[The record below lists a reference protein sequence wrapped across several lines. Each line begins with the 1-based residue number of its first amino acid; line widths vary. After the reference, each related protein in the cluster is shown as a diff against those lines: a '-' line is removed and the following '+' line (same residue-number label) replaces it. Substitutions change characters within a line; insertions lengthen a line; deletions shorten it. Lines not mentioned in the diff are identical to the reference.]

1 MEPDTR
7 GKENDVDDRMTSRAS
22 LRHLILGMSLTD
34 GYGNLHGAW
43 RAPNVDPNNYADIDA
58 SIRYAK
64 AAERGKFAFLFTPD
78 FPAVRG
84 DIEHST
90 ISNVLDPIVSLTAI
104 ARATERIGFVATG
117 STTFQEP
124 FNLARQFKALDV
136 ISHGRAGWNAVTTS
150 DPAVAANYGR
160 PVSERTERY
169 ERAHETIQIVQSL
182 WGSWEKDAWLKD
194 QGADRFLDPSK
205 LRPVN
210 LQGRH
215 VASRGPLAIPP
226 SEQGQPVIF
235 TSGGPSPHLLAIAG
249 RYASGFISEVWTIEE
264 ARAQRQMVRDAARE
278 AGRDPD
284 EVKYIAGLMTTV
296 APTVREGL
304 DRRMALAGDVIEAR
318 LSHLGAMLGL
328 RLHPGRIDE
337 PLTEAEL
344 SVTIASPGDPRSE
357 IALDVARQGWSP
369 RDVLAHGVID
379 FHPTVVG
386 PGSLHADHLQEWF
399 EEGAADGFWV
409 SPDVYEDGIDA
420 FVDEVVP
427 LLQERGIYPTE
438 YPGATLRENLG
449 VPEQY
454 GVDPRIS
461 AGDSY

>member
-1 MEPDTR
+1 MTAR
-7 GKENDVDDRMTSRAS
+7 DV
-22 LRHLILGMSLTD
+22 ILGMTLTD

-43 RAPNVDPNNYADIDA
+43 RAPGVDPGNYADIDA
-58 SIRYAK
+58 SIRYAQ
-64 AAERGKFAFLFTPD
+64 AAERGLFAFLFTPD

-84 DIEHST
+84 DLEHST
-90 ISNVLDPIVSLTAI
+90 ISNVLDPMVSLTAV

-160 PVSERTERY
+160 PVAERGERY
-169 ERAHETIQIVQSL
+169 ERAHEAIQITQAL
-182 WGSWEKDAWLKD
+182 WGSWEQDAWVRD
-194 QGADRFLDPSK
+194 QPGDRFIDPAK
-205 LRPVN
+205 LRPIN

-226 SEQGQPVIF
+226 SEQGQPVVF
-235 TSGGPSPHLLAIAG
+235 TSGGPSPHLLSIAG
-249 RYASGFISEVWTIEE
+249 RYASGFIAEVWTIEE
-264 ARAQRQMVRDAARE
+264 ARAQRELVRRAARD

-284 EVKYIAGLMTTV
+284 EVKYFAGLMTTV

-304 DRRMALAGDVIEAR
+304 DRRIAIAGDMIEAR
-318 LSHLGAMLGL
+318 LSHLGAMIGVPLS
-328 RLHPGRIDE
+328 PDRIDV
-337 PLTEAEL
+337 PLSEREL
-344 SVTIASPGDPRSE
+344 AAARPSSADPRSGV
-357 IALDVARQGWSP
+357 ALDVARRGWSP

-379 FHPTVVG
+379 YHPTVVG
-386 PGSLHADHLQEWF
+386 PGAVHADHIQEWM
-399 EEGAADGFWV
+399 EADAVDGFWI
-409 SPDVYEDGIDA
+409 SPDVYEDGVDT

-427 LLQERGIYPTE
+427 LLQQRGLYPTE

-449 VPEQY
+449 VPAQY
-454 GVDPRIS
+454 GIDPRIREE
-461 AGDSY
+461 